1 MNKLSNARRAAI
13 IRALVEGNSIR
24 STCRMTDTSKGAVL
38 KLLVDVGTACHAYQR
53 KHLRNLPCHRIQ
65 CDEIWSFVSAKA
77 KNVPAEKLGFGIGD
91 VWTWTATD
99 ADTKL
104 VPTWLVA
111 SRDASAATEFMTDL
125 RSRVR
130 GRVQITTD
138 GHKVYVTAVEAAFGA
153 DVDYAMLVKLYGES
167 PEAEK
172 RYSPVECIGCREQ
185 AIQGKPDPR
194 YISTSYAE
202 RANLTM
208 RMSMRRFTRLTNA
221 FSKKLLN
228 QECAIALHFMHY
240 NFCRI
245 HQSLRVTPAQAAGVT
260 RRLWSVEDIVALLDS
275 K

>member
-1 MNKLSNARRAAI
+1 MNRLSNARRAAI
-13 IRALVEGNSIR
+13 VRALVEGNSVR
-24 STCRMTDTSKGAVL
+24 STCRMTDTSKVAVL
-38 KLLVDVGTACHAYQR
+38 KLLVDVGAACYAYQR
-53 KHLRNLPCHRIQ
+53 KHLRNLPCRRIQ

-77 KNVPAEKLGFGIGD
+77 KNVPVEKQGFGVGD
-91 VWTWTATD
+91 VWTWTAIDVETE
-99 ADTKL
+99 L
-104 VPTWLVA
+104 VPSWLVA
-111 SRDASAATEFMTDL
+111 TRDAGAATEFMTDL

-138 GHKVYVTAVEAAFGA
+138 GHKVHVTAVEAAFGA
-153 DVDYAMLVKLYGES
+153 DVDLAMLAKIYGDS

-172 RYSPVECIGCREQ
+172 RYSPAECTGCREQ

-194 YISTSYAE
+194 HISKSYAE

-228 QECAIALHFMHY
+228 HECAIALHFMHY

-260 RRLWSVEDIVALLDS
+260 ERQWSVEDIVALLDS